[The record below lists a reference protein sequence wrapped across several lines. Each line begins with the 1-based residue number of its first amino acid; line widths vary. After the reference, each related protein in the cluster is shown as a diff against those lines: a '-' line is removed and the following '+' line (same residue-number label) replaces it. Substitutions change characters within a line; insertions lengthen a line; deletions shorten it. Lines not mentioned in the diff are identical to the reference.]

1 MAAFIFRVAPQTC
14 ATVAKEMLHI
24 QTGASV
30 VLEIH
35 QAQLSFVTTASE
47 SVPVALC
54 IAATTNLLGSS
65 LTPVCLTGGATCQSS
80 GFGPTASAA
89 TGLSYLDSDIV
100 NTLQG
105 YKYLPTPEMRP
116 LIKPT
121 QRVVLRIDATH
132 ATEFTAE
139 CWIKFTEKGNG

>member
-1 MAAFIFRVAPQTC
+1 MAAFIFRVAPTTIS
-14 ATVAKEMLHI
+14 TVAKELLHI

-35 QAQLSFVTTASE
+35 QARMTFLTTLSE
-47 SVPVALC
+47 QVAVGLA

-89 TGLSYLDSDIV
+89 TGLSYLDSAIV
-100 NTLQG
+100 NTFNG
-105 YKYLPTPEMRP
+105 YEFLPTPEMRP
-116 LIKPT
+116 RIKPT
-121 QRVVLRIDATH
+121 QRVVLRTDATH
-132 ATEFTAE
+132 VTDYLTE
-139 CWIKFTEKGNG
+139 CWIKFTEIGNG